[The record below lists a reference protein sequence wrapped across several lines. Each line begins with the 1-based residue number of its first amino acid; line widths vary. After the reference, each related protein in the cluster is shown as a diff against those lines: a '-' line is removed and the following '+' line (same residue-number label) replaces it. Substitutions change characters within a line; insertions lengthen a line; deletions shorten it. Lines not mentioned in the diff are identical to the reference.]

1 MPATVGCARD
11 DNDESRRRRGAD
23 LVDNSVNYGVVV
35 SGRCLVWIHL
45 HWDGTGGGGGS
56 FGARGSMKWN
66 VELWI
71 GISSGLLCL
80 SVCCVAAYVR
90 ALSRPITC
98 DGAVAETV
106 SEVEVGGGGEKFF
119 GFTVSEDAL
128 GSCCG
133 AIEWWWG
140 LGCCWLTTLRG
151 LTQQQC
157 NKAQIIPYVCSKNG
171 PEST

>member
-45 HWDGTGGGGGS
+45 HWDGTGGGGGL

-106 SEVEVGGGGEKFF
+106 SEVEVGGGGGGEEVLWVHCQRGCPWELLWSNRMVV
-119 GFTVSEDAL
+119 GFRLLVDNVARLDA
-128 GSCCG
+128 
-133 AIEWWWG
+133 AAAM
-140 LGCCWLTTLRG
+140 
-151 LTQQQC
+151 Q
-157 NKAQIIPYVCSKNG
+157 
-171 PEST
+171 